1 MATNEQ
7 GIMALPEGQQSA
19 MPQLSYMDSYDAVRQ
34 GFKQARPDVDM
45 EVQEV
50 MAQMRTGLD
59 KLDDVQLQA
68 LIDIVTFL
76 YENPDQYAKEIAQA
90 VQDGDLDAG
99 VFPEEYDEEFLSVLL
114 AALMD
119 EQRSRDTGSGMM
131 MPPPQNFARGGIA
144 EAARLVASQGRR
156 GDTMLAH
163 ITPAEMRLLKSR
175 GGSGTINPVTG
186 LPEFFLKQL
195 WKAATGFVKGAANV
209 VKKTFERVVD
219 VAKKIVKSPVG
230 RIVAT
235 IGLATV
241 LGPGAFG
248 LKGLGLMSSQL
259 AAGVASGAVTALS
272 GGSVKDVLINSV
284 VGFVSAPGSPV
295 SNFVGKYT
303 GQFITNPTVQA
314 AANAAVIGTG
324 AGLAQGQNLKEAV
337 QSGLTQGAI
346 AGTIAYAQGA
356 TPAQANADAE
366 IAASQGTTAVAAE
379 ADDAIAR
386 VAKFGSPDIDE
397 SQIARTSTAPGNPG
411 EIVKQT
417 VMKDGRVY
425 EQSFAA
431 TNRPTVVGAD
441 GNLVDLE
448 VPLSPAKL
456 VTQGAVQPASFV
468 DEAAIGASSYTG
480 GSALAQP
487 NLSGT
492 AADAMYDLSTA
503 GGKVGLTTP
512 PGSALQSSLSA
523 DTLKYPAG
531 MGVIDTPNVAAL
543 TGQGAG
549 AGVTGAT
556 PGVMDSL
563 GRTGSGI
570 MDIAK
575 GNFAQGYEQVKGGL
589 GDLFFPGGPT
599 PDQVAA
605 IEAKYGAGTAA
616 SKAAIEQ
623 ATPGIMRTYGP
634 AVGAG
639 IAALGAAGG
648 FEPKPPPPSEFAKE
662 MRQPIDLSES
672 PEKYYVQGLPGVQY
686 NERGEIIGSSA
697 WSPSET
703 MQDVQVTTPSYI
715 NYMPASYSLSD
726 VQAATPS
733 YVNYQTPAPAPM
745 MAAAQS
751 PYSQYIQPTFL
762 NQGGI
767 AALARGGYPRRI
779 GQISGPGTETSDDIP
794 AMLSDGEFVM
804 TARAVR
810 GMGNGSRREGA
821 KKMYALMHQLERNA
835 ARG

>member
-7 GIMALPEGQQSA
+7 GIMALPEGQQAA

-34 GFKQARPDVDM
+34 GFRQARPDVDL

-59 KLDDVQLQA
+59 KLDDEQLQA
-68 LIDIVTFL
+68 LIDAVQYL
-76 YENPDQYAKEIAQA
+76 YDNPDRYKETLTQA
-90 VQDGDLDAG
+90 IREGDLEQG
-99 VFPEEYDEEFLSVLL
+99 VFPEEYDEELLSVIL
-114 AALMD
+114 AALLD

-144 EAARLVASQGRR
+144 EAARLVASQGRN

-186 LPEFFLKQL
+186 LPEFWNPF
-195 WKAATGFVKGAANV
+195 KAIGKLVTGVGKAVTGVVKGAVNV
-209 VKKTFERVVD
+209 VKDVVKGVVN
-219 VAKKIVKSPVG
+219 VAKEIVKSPIG

-248 LKGLGLMSSQL
+248 ITGLGLASAPV
-259 AAGVASGAVTALS
+259 AAGLASGAVTALS
-272 GGSVKDVLINSV
+272 GGSLKDVLINSV
-284 VGFVSAPGSPV
+284 VGFAGAPGGPV

-303 GQFITNPTVQA
+303 GQFISNPTVLA
-314 AANAAVIGTG
+314 AANAAVVGTG
-324 AGLAQGQNLKEAV
+324 AGLLQGQSLKEAV
-337 QSGLTQGAI
+337 QGGLTQGAI

-356 TPAQANADAE
+356 APAKANADATT
-366 IAASQGTTAVAAE
+366 AASQGTTAVAAE

-397 SQIARTSTAPGNPG
+397 TQIARANTAPGRPG

-417 VMKDGRVY
+417 IMKDGRVY

-448 VPLSPAKL
+448 VPLGPAKL
-456 VTQGAVQPASFV
+456 VTQGAVQPASAAGPAPTGGLSLDQQKF
-468 DEAAIGASSYTG
+468 AAISGGAPQTAPSLESLQRQAISG
-480 GSALAQP
+480 GSPVAP
-487 NLSGT
+487 PSGL
-492 AADAMYDLSTA
+492 AADIAARQAPIVDRSMTL
-503 GGKVGLTTP
+503 P
-512 PGSALQSSLSA
+512 PIEERSLMGAAS
-523 DTLKYPAG
+523 PASYR
-531 MGVIDTPNVAAL
+531 
-543 TGQGAG
+543 
-549 AGVTGAT
+549 T
-556 PGVMDSL
+556 PGVMESL
-563 GRTGSGI
+563 SQAGSGV

-575 GNFAQGYEQVKGGL
+575 GNFGQGFQQVKGGL

-605 IEAKYGAGTAA
+605 IERQYGAGTAA
-616 SKAAIEQ
+616 AKTAIEQ
-623 ATPGIMRTYGP
+623 ATPGAIRTYGP
-634 AVGAG
+634 GVAAG
-639 IAALGAAGG
+639 VAALGMAGG
-648 FEPKPPPPSEFAKE
+648 FDQKPPPQSEFAKD
-662 MRQPIDLSES
+662 MRQPIDLSDNPS
-672 PEKYYVQGLPGVQY
+672 AYYIQGLPGVQY

-703 MQDVQVTTPSYI
+703 MEDIQVATPSYI
-715 NYMPASYSLSD
+715 GYN
-726 VQAATPS
+726 
-733 YVNYQTPAPAPM
+733 PM
-745 MAAAQS
+745 A
-751 PYSQYIQPTFL
+751 YTQPTYF
-762 NQGGI
+762 NMGGI
-767 AALARGGYPRRI
+767 AALAQGGYPRRI

-810 GMGNGSRREGA
+810 GAGNGSRREGA